1 MAIQNEEK
9 RKRKRGVHMTNDIF
23 SVKLYEMDKAI
34 GQIHSRVEQGEKD
47 SPEQLAE
54 DIRVLRNECRENRG
68 NLHNKMKYSKA
79 KLVGRISEAYERVDQ
94 VIQEVQQQLGISFAE
109 EQISELSAENKI
121 LMAEYLLDFAMLA
134 ADHALLTSLEAI
146 KAQKEQPV
154 E

>member
-1 MAIQNEEK
+1 
-9 RKRKRGVHMTNDIF
+9 MTNDIF

-54 DIRVLRNECRENRG
+54 DIRVLRNECRENRE

-94 VIQEVQQQLGISFAE
+94 VIQEVQQHLGISFAE

>member
-1 MAIQNEEK
+1 
-9 RKRKRGVHMTNDIF
+9 MTNDIF

-54 DIRVLRNECRENRG
+54 DIRVLRNECRKNRE

>member
-1 MAIQNEEK
+1 
-9 RKRKRGVHMTNDIF
+9 MTNDIF

-54 DIRVLRNECRENRG
+54 DIRVLRNECRENRE

-79 KLVGRISEAYERVDQ
+79 KLVGRISEAYECVDQ

>member
-1 MAIQNEEK
+1 
-9 RKRKRGVHMTNDIF
+9 MTNDIF
-23 SVKLYEMDKAI
+23 SVKLYDMDKAI

-47 SPEQLAE
+47 SPKQLAE
-54 DIRVLRNECRENRG
+54 DIRVLRNECRENRE

-79 KLVGRISEAYERVDQ
+79 KLVGRISEAYGHVDQ

>member
-1 MAIQNEEK
+1 
-9 RKRKRGVHMTNDIF
+9 MTNDIF
-23 SVKLYEMDKAI
+23 SVKLYEIDKAI

-54 DIRVLRNECRENRG
+54 DIRVLRNECRENRE

>member
-1 MAIQNEEK
+1 
-9 RKRKRGVHMTNDIF
+9 MTNDIF

-54 DIRVLRNECRENRG
+54 DIRVLRNECRENRE
-68 NLHNKMKYSKA
+68 NLHNKTKYSKA
-79 KLVGRISEAYERVDQ
+79 KLVERISEAYERVDQ

>member
-1 MAIQNEEK
+1 
-9 RKRKRGVHMTNDIF
+9 MTNDIF

-54 DIRVLRNECRENRG
+54 DIRVLRNECRENRE

-109 EQISELSAENKI
+109 EQISELSAENRI

>member
-1 MAIQNEEK
+1 
-9 RKRKRGVHMTNDIF
+9 MTNDIF

-54 DIRVLRNECRENRG
+54 DIRVLRNERRENRE

>member
-1 MAIQNEEK
+1 
-9 RKRKRGVHMTNDIF
+9 MTNDIF

-54 DIRVLRNECRENRG
+54 DIRVLRNECRENRE

-94 VIQEVQQQLGISFAE
+94 VIQEVQQQFGISFAE

>member
-1 MAIQNEEK
+1 
-9 RKRKRGVHMTNDIF
+9 MTNDIF

-54 DIRVLRNECRENRG
+54 DIRVLRNECRENRE

-134 ADHALLTSLEAI
+134 TDHALLTSLEAI

>member
-1 MAIQNEEK
+1 
-9 RKRKRGVHMTNDIF
+9 MTNDIF

-54 DIRVLRNECRENRG
+54 DIRVLRNECRENRE

-109 EQISELSAENKI
+109 EQKSDLSAENKI

>member
-1 MAIQNEEK
+1 
-9 RKRKRGVHMTNDIF
+9 MTNDIF

-54 DIRVLRNECRENRG
+54 DIRVLRNECRENRE

-134 ADHALLTSLEAI
+134 ADHALLTSLEVI

>member
-1 MAIQNEEK
+1 
-9 RKRKRGVHMTNDIF
+9 MTNDIF

-54 DIRVLRNECRENRG
+54 DIRVLRNECRENRE

-146 KAQKEQPV
+146 KAQKEKPV

>member
-1 MAIQNEEK
+1 
-9 RKRKRGVHMTNDIF
+9 MTNDIF

-34 GQIHSRVEQGEKD
+34 GQIHSRVEQGKKD

-54 DIRVLRNECRENRG
+54 DIRVLRNECRENRE

>member
-1 MAIQNEEK
+1 
-9 RKRKRGVHMTNDIF
+9 MTNDIF

-54 DIRVLRNECRENRG
+54 DIRVLRNECRENRE

-109 EQISELSAENKI
+109 EQISEFSAENKI

>member
-1 MAIQNEEK
+1 M
-9 RKRKRGVHMTNDIF
+9 
-23 SVKLYEMDKAI
+23 
-34 GQIHSRVEQGEKD
+34 
-47 SPEQLAE
+47 
-54 DIRVLRNECRENRG
+54 
-68 NLHNKMKYSKA
+68 
-79 KLVGRISEAYERVDQ
+79 
-94 VIQEVQQQLGISFAE
+94 IQEVQQQLGISFAE

>member
-1 MAIQNEEK
+1 
-9 RKRKRGVHMTNDIF
+9 MTNDIF
-23 SVKLYEMDKAI
+23 SVKLYEMDKVI

-54 DIRVLRNECRENRG
+54 DIRVLRNECRENRE

>member
-1 MAIQNEEK
+1 
-9 RKRKRGVHMTNDIF
+9 MTNDIF

-54 DIRVLRNECRENRG
+54 DIRVLRNECRENRE

-94 VIQEVQQQLGISFAE
+94 VIQEVQQQFGINFAE

>member
-1 MAIQNEEK
+1 
-9 RKRKRGVHMTNDIF
+9 MTNDIF

-54 DIRVLRNECRENRG
+54 DIRVLRNECRENRE

>member
-1 MAIQNEEK
+1 
-9 RKRKRGVHMTNDIF
+9 MTNDIF